1 MTFAFQPGAGFRR
14 FDGSAAQAERLARD
28 FSGLPEGIG
37 PSQALAAFKRAAS
50 YMNMPS
56 RVVQLI
62 DLLFAWTQPVD
73 WGCASTPVV
82 WPRNEK
88 LARKLG
94 VKVRQLQNLLNCAVR
109 LGLISHKDSPSGQ
122 RGGVRTADGVIKWAY
137 GIVLS
142 PIGARLAEFTAI
154 AERGSRDDEM
164 IEGLKRRLTAARRRT
179 SSLAQAVLDNE
190 LTGTGAEEELA
201 LAQTATREMRGVRD
215 LPLLDSCVQQIE
227 DRGRALEERVSRLLN
242 SAERKDTAQESS
254 IIASVGGTD
263 CTPST
268 TTNELQTA
276 KAVTSNSSANKSS
289 GSDVARTS
297 GGETAV
303 EADLEKHGVDPDFI
317 EAIAPELCGGLP
329 FDRGRGWGGIIHL
342 AEQLASRHRIHRHA
356 WHEAERLMGQR
367 GAAAAV
373 IAVLQKY
380 QSGDVDRPGAY
391 LRGMSERAAKGEL
404 HLGRTFHGL
413 KDQHRSV
420 AMRAMHNGG
429 DPRSVGEL
437 ARYAL
442 ARQLVLS
449 GRSSDGEERRGRR

>member
-1 MTFAFQPGAGFRR
+1 
-14 FDGSAAQAERLARD
+14 
-28 FSGLPEGIG
+28 
-37 PSQALAAFKRAAS
+37 
-50 YMNMPS
+50 MNTPP

-73 WGCASTPVV
+73 WGGASTPVV

-142 PIGARLAEFTAI
+142 PIGARLAEFIAI
-154 AERGSRDDEM
+154 AERGARDDEM

-179 SSLAQAVLDNE
+179 SSVAQAVVDNE

-201 LAQTATREMRGVRD
+201 LAQSATRQMRGVRD
-215 LPLLDSCVQQIE
+215 LALLGSCVQQIE
-227 DRGRALEERVSRLLN
+227 DRGRALEERVSRLLDGIE
-242 SAERKDTAQESS
+242 SKDTDHGTA
-254 IIASVGGTD
+254 IIASVDGTE
-263 CTPST
+263 CIPST
-268 TTNELQTA
+268 TTNKLQTA
-276 KAVTSNSSANKSS
+276 NAVTSNGSAEESSESE
-289 GSDVARTS
+289 VARST
-297 GGETAV
+297 GRETAV
-303 EADLEKHGVDPDFI
+303 EADLVKHGVDPDFI
-317 EAIAPELCGGLP
+317 ETVAPELCGRLP
-329 FDRGRGWGGIIHL
+329 FERGRGWGSIIHL

-356 WHEAERLMGQR
+356 WHEAARLMGQR

-380 QSGDVDRPGAY
+380 QTGDVDRPGAY

-420 AMRAMHNGG
+420 AMRAMHNG
-429 DPRSVGEL
+429 DEPRSVGEL
-437 ARYAL
+437 ARYAVT
-442 ARQLVLS
+442 RQLVLS
-449 GRSSDGEERRGRR
+449 GRSSDAKGTRGRG